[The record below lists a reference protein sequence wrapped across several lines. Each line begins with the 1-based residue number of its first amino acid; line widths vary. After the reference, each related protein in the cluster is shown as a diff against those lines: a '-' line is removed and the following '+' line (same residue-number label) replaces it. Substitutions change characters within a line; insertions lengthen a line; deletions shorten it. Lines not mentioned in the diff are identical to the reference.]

1 MKKKIKQFIKKV
13 LLFWNSD
20 IITYSKSI
28 TYTLRPIADE
38 EELRKIE
45 TREELALD
53 LLNDGTIT
61 VTTNRVIR
69 KNGEMGLRVTAKINI
84 VTPKK

>member
-1 MKKKIKQFIKKV
+1 MKNKFKQLIKKV
-13 LLFWNSD
+13 LLFWNSN
-20 IITYSKSI
+20 IVTYSKSI
-28 TYTLRPIADE
+28 TYSLRPIADE

-53 LLNDGTIT
+53 LLKDGTLNIST
-61 VTTNRVIR
+61 KRVLR
-69 KNGEMGLRVTAKINI
+69 NNGEEGIRVTAKINI